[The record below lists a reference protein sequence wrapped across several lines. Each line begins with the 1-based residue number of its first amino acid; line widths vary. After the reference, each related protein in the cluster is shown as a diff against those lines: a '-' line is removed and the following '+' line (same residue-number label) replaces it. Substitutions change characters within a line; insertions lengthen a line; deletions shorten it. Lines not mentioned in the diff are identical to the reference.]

1 MRLRKILWMLA
12 AILICGA
19 SVFTACS
26 SNDDNP
32 AEGGTSGI
40 AMIVKN
46 GDIDYFRQIETS
58 FRSVCK
64 EKGLEAYYYSTTSE
78 TAYDEQQAA
87 VKELRKLG
95 SKALKGIVFVPSFG
109 PNGESAEA
117 EVAALARERGIPVI
131 IIDSPVK
138 ASSSLA

>member
-1 MRLRKILWMLA
+1 MLA

-78 TAYDEQQAA
+78 TAYEEQQAA

-95 SKALKGIVFVPSFG
+95 SKALKGIVFAPSFG

>member
-1 MRLRKILWMLA
+1 MKKLFQWAMA
-12 AILICGA
+12 AALICGA

-32 AEGGTSGI
+32 AGGGAEGI

-64 EKGLEAYYYSTTSE
+64 EKGLEAYYYATSAE
-78 TAYDEQQAA
+78 TAYQEQVAA
-87 VKELRKLG
+87 VSELHKRGLSVRRRTG
-95 SKALKGIVFVPSFG
+95 AP
-109 PNGESAEA
+109 
-117 EVAALARERGIPVI
+117 LAV
-131 IIDSPVK
+131 
-138 ASSSLA
+138 